1 MEKMVISG
9 GKALRG
15 TVRISCG
22 KNSSLAIITAACLA
36 PGVSVLEN
44 VPMCRDVVT
53 LTAIL
58 EALGARIELQGGRM
72 RIDARQLTTHVA
84 PYELCR
90 QMRASFYTAGLLLGR
105 LQRAQVPLPGG
116 CIIGAPGM
124 PPGRGPTC
132 GICGARFGIPPPWP
146 RMSAASTIGSIFGMA
161 GKGMVISRK

>member
-1 MEKMVISG
+1 MEKLVILG

-15 TVRISCG
+15 TVRISGG

-58 EALGARIELQGGRM
+58 EALGARIEMQGGRM
-72 RIDARQLTTHVA
+72 TIDARLLTTHVA

-105 LQRAQVPLPGG
+105 LQRAQVPLP
-116 CIIGAPGM
+116 A
-124 PPGRGPTC
+124 
-132 GICGARFGIPPPWP
+132 
-146 RMSAASTIGSIFGMA
+146 AASSALGRWTSTCA
-161 GKGMVISRK
+161 DSPHSARSSKLSTAT